1 MPSWTEDEYAAYI
14 IRNKQDAAAEKAT
27 VQKGWAAKPAAPVPA
42 PRTGTR
48 TQHKRG
54 EMNGTERAYSLHLD
68 TLKQVGEITWW
79 AFEAVVFTL
88 AHRVTYRPD
97 FLVHL
102 PGGRTEVHEVKGW
115 LEDDAA
121 VKLRVF
127 SDRYPW
133 PIYVIKKTAAG
144 WTKKEW

>member
-1 MPSWTEDEYAAYI
+1 MPSWTEEEYAAYI

-27 VQKGWAAKPAAPVPA
+27 VQKGAAAKPAAPVPT
-42 PRTGTR
+42 PRTGAR
-48 TQHKRG
+48 TQHKMG

-121 VKLRVF
+121 CKVRVF
-127 SDRYPW
+127 SSLFPW
-133 PIYVIKKTAAG
+133 PIYMIKKTTSG